1 MHQGEAKFTFRE
13 DERQRTIEEEMWLLA
28 QPLDIGDLERR
39 GILIRRGDWY
49 EVPKPA
55 DLPEHVSAK
64 IREVKKENGRM
75 LVQLPCSAK
84 ASQAIAERMGI
95 DWRGPKPS

>member
-1 MHQGEAKFTFRE
+1 MQHGGRE
-13 DERQRTIEEEMWLLA
+13 LTAHDGGRQRTIEEEVWLLA
-28 QPLDIGDLERR
+28 QPLDAGDLERR

-49 EVPKPA
+49 EVARPA

-64 IREVKKENGRM
+64 IREVKKENGKM

-84 ASQAIAERMGI
+84 ASQMIAERMGI